1 MNLIK
6 YMLFVS
12 VMFAIATI
20 SSCGVYSPYGAATSG
35 AKTFSVSIFEATHPM
50 VSATS
55 ALSISESLVDRVQRQ
70 STLKLVD
77 GESELTFSGRVVDW
91 IVQPINVQGDET
103 ASANRVT
110 ITVDVIYTNNLDE
123 SLSFQRKFS
132 RFVDVPSSSDIFS
145 IEDVIASEIGE
156 LLSLDIFNA
165 SLGNW

>member
-6 YMLFVS
+6 FILFITV
-12 VMFAIATI
+12 VLAIATI

-35 AKTFSVSIFEATHPM
+35 AKTFSVSIFEATHPL

-70 STLKLVD
+70 STLKLV
-77 GESELTFSGRVVDW
+77 SEEAELKFSGRVVDW
-91 IVQPINVQGDET
+91 LVQPINVQGDET

-110 ITVDVIYTNNLDE
+110 ITVDVIYTNILDE
-123 SLSFQRKFS
+123 SLSFQRKFN

-145 IEDVIASEIGE
+145 IDDLVTSEVGE
-156 LLSLDIFNA
+156 L
-165 SLGNW
+165 

>member
-91 IVQPINVQGDET
+91 LVQPINVQGDET

>member
-1 MNLIK
+1 
-6 YMLFVS
+6 MLFVS
-12 VMFAIATI
+12 VVSAITTI
-20 SSCGVYSPYGAATSG
+20 GSCGVYSPYGAATSG
-35 AKTFSVSIFEATHPM
+35 AKTFSVSIFEATHPL

-91 IVQPINVQGDET
+91 LVQPINVQGDET

-145 IEDVIASEIGE
+145 IEDEIASEIGE

>member
-12 VMFAIATI
+12 VMYAIATI

-35 AKTFSVSIFEATHPM
+35 AKTFSVSIFEATHPL

-91 IVQPINVQGDET
+91 LVQPINVQGDET

-110 ITVDVIYTNNLDE
+110 ITVDVIYTNSLDE

-145 IEDVIASEIGE
+145 IEDEIASEIGE

>member
-6 YMLFVS
+6 YMLFAS

-55 ALSISESLVDRVQRQ
+55 ALSISESLVNRVQRQ

-77 GESELTFSGRVVDW
+77 GESELTFSGKVVDW
-91 IVQPINVQGDET
+91 LVQPINVQGDET

-110 ITVDVIYTNNLDE
+110 ITVDVIYTNSLDE
-123 SLSFQRKFS
+123 SLSFQRKFN

-145 IEDVIASEIGE
+145 IEDEIASEIGE

>member
-1 MNLIK
+1 MNLRNYIK
-6 YMLFVS
+6 CIS
-12 VMFAIATI
+12 VVLAIATI
-20 SSCGVYSPYGAATSG
+20 GSCGVYSPYGAATSG
-35 AKTFSVSIFEATHPM
+35 AKTFSVSIFEATHPL

-70 STLKLVD
+70 STLKLVG
-77 GESELTFSGRVVDW
+77 GESELKFSGRVVDW
-91 IVQPINVQGDET
+91 LVQPINVQGDET

>member
-1 MNLIK
+1 MKLIEFI
-6 YMLFVS
+6 LFICVLL
-12 VMFAIATI
+12 AIASI

-35 AKTFSVSIFEATHPM
+35 AKTFSVSIFEATHPL

-70 STLKLVD
+70 STLKLVSVD
-77 GESELTFSGRVVDW
+77 SELKFSGRVVDW
-91 IVQPINVQGDET
+91 LVQPINVQGDET

-110 ITVDVIYTNNLDE
+110 ITVDVIYTNSLNE
-123 SLSFQRKFS
+123 SLCFQRKFS

-145 IEDVIASEIGE
+145 IEDVIANEIGE